1 MGSSAWLC
9 VLVMCCVYTSGSS
22 TPSVTVASGGDVGSP
37 VRVANE
43 TAWISRVSLTQ
54 APDSVVLVLLA
65 SVGHSGYEPCTE
77 FSPVCCLGLQLRDN
91 VWGGDVDVL
100 DQVRHKCRVQGG
112 GPWETV
118 LAPLKSRNYSDVQ
131 FTLADMYNPW
141 RGVHTMGGIYTVS
154 VIVLVVKRWSGCVVI
169 GEDACILQLQ
179 VLQQKFEVDTQRTEQ
194 STSVSLPPRC
204 TQKKPEH
211 AIWFPS
217 TTQCDWFCT
226 PDFIRCSGNTTNSTA
241 SCRPLPEVGAA
252 LHLTVAVTWVST
264 GYLRNQEP
272 FDLAGAFEGLSAA
285 VATRMTAAGVV
296 GVHRCSVVLR
306 ETVSVVSSG
315 DIPVVEMPVVDGL
328 VRTERGLYYNG
339 VGLQETPTQY
349 VNPSA
354 NTPVELPDVD
364 DRILPGYSEF
374 TVIMYSSDTTVP
386 LTNQALLLRYVLIDS
401 LAEDSNVESVV
412 YASGVRGVL
421 RVSPPNVNISNSS
434 LVADILELSTGEFIG
449 LLLWA
454 MLLITVFMMA
464 LFYPQLYAH
473 ETPTEKTVA
482 GGEPS
487 CCAQCTEPSCCA
499 QHSPRDR
506 TLIAI
511 LMVLIISTILGSA
524 VIYVFVVIPTL
535 QSAPA
540 DERPLLT
547 LGWLWCM
554 CVVSILLVV
563 GYCFVAAGVRRF
575 GR

>member
-1 MGSSAWLC
+1 
-9 VLVMCCVYTSGSS
+9 
-22 TPSVTVASGGDVGSP
+22 
-37 VRVANE
+37 
-43 TAWISRVSLTQ
+43 
-54 APDSVVLVLLA
+54 
-65 SVGHSGYEPCTE
+65 
-77 FSPVCCLGLQLRDN
+77 
-91 VWGGDVDVL
+91 
-100 DQVRHKCRVQGG
+100 
-112 GPWETV
+112 
-118 LAPLKSRNYSDVQ
+118 
-131 FTLADMYNPW
+131 
-141 RGVHTMGGIYTVS
+141 MGGIYTVS

-339 VGLQETPTQY
+339 VGLQATPTQHAHTSS
-349 VNPSA
+349 NI
-354 NTPVELPDVD
+354 PVDLTDVD
-364 DRILPGYSEF
+364 NRLTPGYSEF
-374 TVIMYSSDTTVP
+374 TVLVYSNDTTVP
-386 LTNQALLLRYVLIDS
+386 LTHQALLLRYVIIDTLI
-401 LAEDSNVESVV
+401 EDSRVESVLYV
-412 YASGVRGVL
+412 RDVRGIMRGGDVTHTAE
-421 RVSPPNVNISNSS
+421 IS
-434 LVADILELSTGEFIG
+434 VGEIIG

-454 MLLITVFMMA
+454 MSLFAVIMTALLCPH
-464 LFYPQLYAH
+464 LYPQN
-473 ETPTEKTVA
+473 TNTEMPVGGDAKESLKNTTV
-482 GGEPS
+482 
-487 CCAQCTEPSCCA
+487 CCTQSHAEHCCT

-506 TLIAI
+506 TLIAV
-511 LMVLIISTILGSA
+511 LLVLIVSTLLGSFM
-524 VIYVFVVIPTL
+524 IYAFVVIPQL
-535 QSAPA
+535 QSSAI
-540 DERPLLT
+540 DDNEHPLLT
-547 LGWLWCM
+547 LGWLWG
-554 CVVSILLVV
+554 VFVITTLLVM
-563 GYCFVAAGVRRF
+563 GYCFAAAAIRRLK
-575 GR
+575 